1 MRSIIELLQTAVGSG
16 EIVTIAYNG
25 GSRPGQARQVI
36 PISVSNQGLVA
47 VEPGSR
53 INKRYKLVRIAWV
66 ELSSGQ
72 RASNAEA
79 APPVVS
85 DVPTLTTLPEYAEH
99 FGPELRATGW
109 HIYESETSFA
119 VATLFKNGKP
129 RKTPSVSIQYFDRST
144 ETDFDLES
152 DDLITVTT
160 VTKDLTGRERPWRV
174 DSWRF
179 KEGKSFGQLQRAFEV
194 FIQEARASDPATAK
208 VLFSS
213 R

>member
-1 MRSIIELLQTAVGSG
+1 MTSIVELLQTAAGSG
-16 EIVTIAYNG
+16 EVVTIAYNG
-25 GSRPGQARQVI
+25 GSRPGQARQVV
-36 PISVSNQGLVA
+36 PTSVSNQDLVA

-53 INKRYKLVRIAWV
+53 INKHYKLDRIAWV

-72 RASNAEA
+72 RALNAEA
-79 APPVVS
+79 EPPVVS
-85 DVPTLTTLPEYAEH
+85 DVPTLETLTAYAQH
-99 FGPELRATGW
+99 FSPELRAAGW

-119 VATLFKNGKP
+119 VATHFKNGKP
-129 RKTPSVSIQYFDRST
+129 RKTPSVSIQYFDPST
-144 ETDFDLES
+144 ETVFDLES
-152 DDLITVTT
+152 GDVKT
-160 VTKDLTGRERPWRV
+160 VTKDLTGHEKPWRI

-179 KEGKSFGQLQRAFEV
+179 KKGKSFGHLQRAFEL